1 MEKPCCKVRNL
12 HKSALSGY
20 VSEADAIAT
29 GGHYITPDGTGW
41 LDVSLSHDLC
51 VTCANCGSVV
61 SSPGAGAQLICSD
74 CGMEDFHVVQTVA
87 PPPRRPTYTPLV
99 PPSAPSN
106 PSPRSADDDP
116 NDSTFVSPWARWAA
130 RTLDLAVSTIF
141 GFIVV
146 GIFLAIIGCDIENI
160 SDAGAMIMGIPA
172 GLLLDALCYQI
183 FGWTLGK
190 WLFAVKVRHHD
201 GFRLTFGEYFK
212 RNCWMTIKG
221 LGLCIPIVTLITEVV
236 QYNRLRAGKCASYDE
251 GNDIKILRAK
261 HDVVRTVF
269 GIVALIVLFIITVA
283 CNV

>member
-29 GGHYITPDGTGW
+29 GGHYLTPDGTGW
-41 LDVSLSHDLC
+41 LDASLSHDLC

-116 NDSTFVSPWARWAA
+116 SDCSFVSPWARWAA
-130 RTLDLAVSTIF
+130 RTLDFWASAVGSAAIL
-141 GFIVV
+141 GYLMVSV
-146 GIFLAIIGCDIENI
+146 GIDVDNVT
-160 SDAGAMIMGIPA
+160 DAGWLILSIPA
-172 GLLLDALCYQI
+172 GMVLDALCYYF

-190 WLFAVKVRHHD
+190 WLFAVKIRRQD
-201 GFRLTFGEYFK
+201 GCRLSFGEYFK
-212 RNCWMTIKG
+212 RNCWVLVKG
-221 LGLCIPIVTLITEVV
+221 MGFGIPIVTLVTEVI
-236 QYNRLRAGKCASYDE
+236 QYNRLRAGKSASYDE
-251 GNDIKILRAK
+251 GRDVKIVRVK
-261 HDVVRTVF
+261 HEVIRTVL
-269 GIVALIVLFIITVA
+269 GIVALVLLLVFFA
-283 CNV
+283 ASNG